1 MMFSALL
8 ALALCVVLGLAAWET
23 WADLQEVRRQRDVL
37 QARVDQQDYVIAELR
52 MRIETLN
59 RESDTHD

>member
-8 ALALCVVLGLAAWET
+8 ALALCVVLGLSAYEVY
-23 WADLQEVRRQRDVL
+23 ADLVDARREIDRL

-52 MRIETLN
+52 RRIETLN
-59 RESDTHD
+59 RESEQ